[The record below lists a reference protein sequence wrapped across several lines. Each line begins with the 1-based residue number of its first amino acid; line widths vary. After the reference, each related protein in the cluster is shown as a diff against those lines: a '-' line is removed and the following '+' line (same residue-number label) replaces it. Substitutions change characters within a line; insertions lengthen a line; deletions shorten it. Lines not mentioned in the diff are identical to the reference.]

1 MHLTSPQS
9 EQVLSRACENEAENA
24 KRMRMGMEPISQ
36 VRSLFGKNDESLVVI
51 PANSFQPMPAISVT
65 SPIEPSALPTAIAP
79 AAAASN
85 GAILTG
91 AGVAPGGVA
100 DKVKIEYKPEQLAS
114 LLQAAQQQAA
124 AQG

>member
-1 MHLTSPQS
+1 
-9 EQVLSRACENEAENA
+9 
-24 KRMRMGMEPISQ
+24 
-36 VRSLFGKNDESLVVI
+36 
-51 PANSFQPMPAISVT
+51 MPAISVT

-79 AAAASN
+79 AAAATN

-124 AQG
+124 AQGEFSYLSVSHPCGT

>member
-1 MHLTSPQS
+1 MFAL
-9 EQVLSRACENEAENA
+9 
-24 KRMRMGMEPISQ
+24 
-36 VRSLFGKNDESLVVI
+36 VI
-51 PANSFQPMPAISVT
+51 PSNSFQPMPAISVT

-79 AAAASN
+79 AATN